1 MTEARPSEPPARR
14 TGAGVTRVMRI
25 VRIRT
30 LPGRIRAIAFV
41 AVLAVAAMFAVSW
54 FAVQDARDG
63 LKVIGHDAG
72 PQVVATGDLYYALS
86 DMDAQLATVLL
97 MGREQNLGAGRA
109 KALQVYDQRRSEA
122 HRSLLQGAGLARD
135 DPAEQLTARSML
147 DALGRYEEFA
157 GQAMQLDQQQ
167 SHAAGPPSPQVR
179 SLYTQAT
186 NIMKLDV
193 LPKAYN
199 LTLDNG
205 TTVRRTYETK
215 HSAVLTGR
223 VWVLLFG
230 AILLIVLLGFQAYL
244 ATCFRRLVNP
254 VLVVATLAT
263 VVLAGV
269 LVGLLNG
276 EANHLRDAK
285 GDGFDSVLS
294 LSRARAISNNAG
306 ADETRYLLDPTLADT
321 YEQVYLDK
329 SQEVLYVSA
338 GNLKEYDQQVDK
350 RVGAGSG
357 YMGFLGAEAQ
367 HVTLPGQ
374 RTALDRT
381 LKGYEGVQHDDG
393 RIRSLA
399 NIPGGRHAAIVAR
412 MGPASQDF
420 AAYDGALVSLTA
432 IHQQAFEEAIRKGDD
447 GLSGWNVALPVAAVV
462 IALLILAGVRPRLAE
477 FR

>member
-1 MTEARPSEPPARR
+1 MTVTEARPSGPPARR
-14 TGAGVTRVMRI
+14 TGGGVAQV

-63 LKVIGHDAG
+63 LRVIGHDAG

-86 DMDAQLATVLL
+86 DMDAQLAAVLL
-97 MGREQNLGAGRA
+97 MGREQNLGTGRA

-147 DALGRYEEFA
+147 DALGRYEELA
-157 GQAMQLDQQQ
+157 GQAMQLDQRE
-167 SHAAGPPSPQVR
+167 SHPAGPPSAEVR

-205 TTVRRTYETK
+205 TTVRRTYESK
-215 HSAVLTGR
+215 HSAVLAGR
-223 VWVLLFG
+223 AWVLLFG
-230 AILLIVLLGFQAYL
+230 ALLVVVLVGLQAYL
-244 ATCFRRLVNP
+244 VARFRRLVNP
-254 VLVVATLAT
+254 VLAVATLAT
-263 VVLAGV
+263 VVLVAV
-269 LVGLLNG
+269 LVGLLTG
-276 EANHLRDAK
+276 EANHLRAAK
-285 GDGFDSVLS
+285 SDGFDSVLA
-294 LSRARAISNNAG
+294 LSRARAISNNAN
-306 ADETRYLLDPTLADT
+306 ADETRYLLDPALADT

-329 SQEVLYVSA
+329 SQEILYVPA
-338 GNLKEYDQQVDK
+338 GNLREYYQQLDR
-350 RVGAGSG
+350 RVAADSG

-374 RTALDRT
+374 REALDRT
-381 LKGYEGVQHDDG
+381 LQGYQRVQRDDG
-393 RIRSLA
+393 RIRALA
-399 NIPGGRHAAIVAR
+399 TAPGGGHAAIVER
-412 MGPASQDF
+412 TGPASRDF

-432 IHQQAFEEAIRKGDD
+432 IHQKAFENAIRAGDD

-462 IALLILAGVRPRLAE
+462 IALLILVGVRPRLSE

>member
-1 MTEARPSEPPARR
+1 
-14 TGAGVTRVMRI
+14 VTHV

-30 LPGRIRAIAFV
+30 LPGRIRAITFV

-63 LKVIGHDAG
+63 LRVIGHDAG

-97 MGREQNLGAGRA
+97 MGREQNLGSGRA

-122 HRSLLQGAGLARD
+122 HRALLQGAGLARN

-147 DALGRYEEFA
+147 DALGRYDELA
-157 GQAMQLDQQQ
+157 GQALQLDERQA
-167 SHAAGPPSPQVR
+167 HAAGPPSAEVR
-179 SLYTQAT
+179 SLYTRAT
-186 NIMKLDV
+186 DIMKLDV

-205 TTVRRTYETK
+205 TTVRRTYESK
-215 HSAVLTGR
+215 HSAVLAGR
-223 VWVLLFG
+223 AWVLLFG
-230 AILLIVLLGFQAYL
+230 AILLMVLIGLQAYL
-244 ATCFRRLVNP
+244 ARYFRRLVNP
-254 VLVVATLAT
+254 VLALATVAT
-263 VVLAGV
+263 VVLVAV
-269 LVGLLNG
+269 LAGLLTG
-276 EANHLRDAK
+276 EASHLREAK

-294 LSRARAISNNAG
+294 LSRARAISNNAN

-329 SQEVLYVSA
+329 SQEILYVPA
-338 GNLKEYDQQVDK
+338 GNLGEYYQQLDQ
-350 RVGAGSG
+350 RVAAGSG

-374 RTALDRT
+374 RAALDRT
-381 LKGYEGVQHDDG
+381 LRGYQGVQHDDG
-393 RIRSLA
+393 RIRALA
-399 NIPGGRHAAIVAR
+399 TTPGGRHAAIVER
-412 MGPASQDF
+412 MGPASRDF
-420 AAYDGALVSLTA
+420 ASYDSALVSLTA
-432 IHQQAFEEAIRKGDD
+432 IHQKAFEDAIRKGDD
-447 GLSGWNVALPVAAVV
+447 GLSGWNVGLPAAAVV
-462 IALLILAGVRPRLAE
+462 IALLALFGVRPRLSE